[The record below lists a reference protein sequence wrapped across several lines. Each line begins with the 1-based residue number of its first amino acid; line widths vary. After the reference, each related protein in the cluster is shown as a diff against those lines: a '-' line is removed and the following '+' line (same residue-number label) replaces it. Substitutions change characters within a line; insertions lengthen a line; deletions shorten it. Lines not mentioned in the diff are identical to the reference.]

1 MRGQSERTDRGE
13 RPRVLYVAFR
23 QQTLGR
29 TRVAAQWGEGDP
41 FKVQGS
47 RSIIIATCVGMR
59 VRMDVGMHDHST
71 PRSYHTTGMVDAP
84 GTVDYGISVSTVDN
98 HGCHESGDG

>member
-1 MRGQSERTDRGE
+1 MTQSGHYGDARAVRTH
-13 RPRVLYVAFR
+13 RPRGKTSRSLRCLSSANPR
-23 QQTLGR
+23 QN
-29 TRVAAQWGEGDP
+29 RVAAQWGEGDP

-47 RSIIIATCVGMR
+47 RSIIIATY
-59 VRMDVGMHDHST
+59 VGMHDHST

>member
-13 RPRVLYVAFR
+13 RPRVLYAAFR

-29 TRVAAQWGEGDP
+29 TWEAAQWGEGDP

-47 RSIIIATCVGMR
+47 RSILIATCVGMR